1 MAKLSKQKVIQALKE
16 TKGAVYLAAARL
28 KVSHTAIYDYVN
40 KYDDVRE
47 VKEFYTEELNDI
59 AELKLR
65 QAVQKGEP
73 WSIKYQLS
81 TQGKK
86 RGYIERQEITGE
98 DGNELVIKVIY
109 ADNRTSS

>member
-1 MAKLSKQKVIQALKE
+1 L
-16 TKGAVYLAAARL
+16 G
-28 KVSHTAIYDYVN
+28 VSHTAIYDYVN

-86 RGYIERQEITGE
+86 RGYIERQELTGK
-98 DGNELVIKVIY
+98 DGQEVTIKVVY
-109 ADNRTSS
+109 DDSNV

>member
-1 MAKLSKQKVIQALKE
+1 MAKLSKQKVIKALKE
-16 TKGAVYLAAARL
+16 TKGAVYLTANRL
-28 KVSHTAIYDYVN
+28 GVSHTAIYDYIN

-65 QAVQKGEP
+65 QAVQNGEA

-81 TQGKK
+81 TQGKQ
-86 RGYIERQEITGE
+86 RGYVERNEITGK
-98 DGNELVIKVIY
+98 DGNDVTIRVVYDE
-109 ADNRTSS
+109 

>member
-28 KVSHTAIYDYVN
+28 KVSHTAIYSYIN

-81 TQGKK
+81 TQGKA
-86 RGYIERQEITGE
+86 RGYVERQEVTGK
-98 DGNELVIKVIY
+98 DGQEVTIKVVY
-109 ADNRTSS
+109 DDSND

>member
-1 MAKLSKQKVIQALKE
+1 
-16 TKGAVYLAAARL
+16 
-28 KVSHTAIYDYVN
+28 
-40 KYDDVRE
+40 

>member
-81 TQGKK
+81 TQGKQ
-86 RGYIERQEITGE
+86 RGYVERQEVTGK
-98 DGNELVIKVIY
+98 DGQEVTIKVVY
-109 ADNRTSS
+109 DDSNT

>member
-1 MAKLSKQKVIQALKE
+1 MAKLSKQKVIKALKE
-16 TKGAVYLAAARL
+16 TKGAVYLAANRL
-28 KVSHTAIYDYVN
+28 GVSHTAIYGFIN

-65 QAVQKGEP
+65 QAVQNGEA

-81 TQGKK
+81 TQGKA
-86 RGYIERQEITGE
+86 RGYVERNEITGK
-98 DGNELVIKVIY
+98 DGNDVTIRVVYDE
-109 ADNRTSS
+109 

>member
-47 VKEFYTEELNDI
+47 VKEFYTDELNDI

-81 TQGKK
+81 TQGKT
-86 RGYIERQEITGE
+86 RGYVERQEITGK
-98 DGNELVIKVIY
+98 DNEPFVIKVKLK
-109 ADNRTSS
+109 DGDD

>member
-1 MAKLSKQKVIQALKE
+1 MAKLNKQKVIQALKE
-16 TKGAVYLAAARL
+16 TKGAVYLTANRL
-28 KVSHTAIYDYVN
+28 GVSHTAIYDYIN

-65 QAVQKGEP
+65 QAVQNGEA

-86 RGYIERQEITGE
+86 RGYIERQEITGK
-98 DGNELVIKVIY
+98 DGNSIVVRWDD
-109 ADNRTSS
+109 ATSDD

>member
-1 MAKLSKQKVIQALKE
+1 MAKLSKQKVIKALQE

-28 KVSHTAIYDYVN
+28 NVSHTAIYGYIN

-81 TQGKK
+81 TQGKG
-86 RGYIERQEITGE
+86 RGYVERTEITGKDGVAIHIKWE
-98 DGNELVIKVIY
+98 DD
-109 ADNRTSS
+109 ADSND

>member
-1 MAKLSKQKVIQALKE
+1 MAKLSKQRVIKALKE

-28 KVSHTAIYDYVN
+28 NVSHTAIYGYIN
-40 KYDDVRE
+40 KYDDIRE

-81 TQGKK
+81 TQGKT
-86 RGYIERQEITGE
+86 RGYVERQELTGK
-98 DGNELVIKVIY
+98 DGNSIVVSW
-109 ADNRTSS
+109 DNDTSED